1 MTEGTHADLPGVRLF
16 YTDSGGAGP
25 PVVLLHANTGTSES
39 WEKQVPALV
48 AAGFRAIAFDR
59 RGWGR
64 SLPVPESGPQ
74 PGSIA
79 EDLEALAD
87 HLGLS
92 RFHLVGVAGGGFAA
106 LDYAC
111 WQPARLAS
119 LVVGASFGQ
128 FVDPDILAIFQRMTP
143 PDFREMSHVLREVGA
158 TYRGFDPDGTA
169 RWIAIEHRAQ
179 QKGAVAQPL
188 RTPNTYAKLATITC
202 PVLVMAGGADLYA
215 PPALMKLWAN
225 HLPRHEWA
233 VLGEA
238 GHAINW
244 EQPEAFNERVIAFL
258 RGAA

>member
-1 MTEGTHADLPGVRLF
+1 MTDGTHADLPGVRLF
-16 YTDSGGAGP
+16 FTDSGGDAP
-25 PVVLLHANTGTSES
+25 PVVLLHANTGTSEA

-64 SLPVPESGPQ
+64 SLAVPETGPQ

-79 EDLEALAD
+79 EDLDALAD
-87 HLGLS
+87 HLGLV

-111 WQPARLAS
+111 WKPVRVAS
-119 LVVGASFGQ
+119 LVVAASYGQ
-128 FVDPDILAIFQRMTP
+128 FTDPEILDVFQRLTP
-143 PDFREMSHVLREVGA
+143 PAFKGLPAELREVGA

-179 QKGAVAQPL
+179 QKGAVAQKL
-188 RTPNTYAKLATITC
+188 RTPNTFAKLAAIAC
-202 PVLVMAGGADLYA
+202 PALVMAGGADLYA
-215 PPALMKLWAN
+215 PPALMKLWAER
-225 HLPRHEWA
+225 LPRHEWA
-233 VLGEA
+233 VLPEA

-244 EQPEAFNERVIAFL
+244 EQPEAFNDRLIAFL
-258 RGAA
+258 RSAG